1 MIEPNFFNILFVIP
15 ILNLLVFLYNVFSFI
30 EIPGAFGF
38 AIIGLTIILRLLLH
52 PFFKSQMETAKK
64 MQELKPHLDKL
75 SKKHKNDPKTLQKK
89 QLELFQQHKINPSA
103 GCLFLIIQLPIFIA
117 LYQTLSF
124 FLINNGK
131 KVVDE
136 INRVVYFSFLKITTI
151 NSWFFGFDLAKS
163 PAQIN
168 IWYYYLIPFITAFLQ
183 YWQTNIMQKPSNNSK
198 GNKNDT
204 NNEKTNHKEGKNS
217 SEDFQ
222 KVINIQMKFI
232 FPLMIAFFAYMLP
245 VGMSLY
251 WNIFS
256 ILSIIYYQKL
266 NKNSYG
272 KN

>member
-1 MIEPNFFNILFVIP
+1 
-15 ILNLLVFLYNVFSFI
+15 
-30 EIPGAFGF
+30 
-38 AIIGLTIILRLLLH
+38 
-52 PFFKSQMETAKK
+52 
-64 MQELKPHLDKL
+64 
-75 SKKHKNDPKTLQKK
+75 
-89 QLELFQQHKINPSA
+89 
-103 GCLFLIIQLPIFIA
+103 
-117 LYQTLSF
+117 
-124 FLINNGK
+124 
-131 KVVDE
+131 
-136 INRVVYFSFLKITTI
+136 
-151 NSWFFGFDLAKS
+151 
-163 PAQIN
+163 
-168 IWYYYLIPFITAFLQ
+168 
-183 YWQTNIMQKPSNNSK
+183 MQKPSNNSK

-266 NKNSYG
+266 NKNSYE